1 MSSSQKYDELL
12 TSLLNADDKIKAIV
26 VTLRNGLVIAS
37 KMRDKDTD
45 EELVAATT
53 SVFDIFIDRVKKDFG
68 SANDFINLM
77 SVDDNKFLFAA
88 AGKDAILSIV
98 ANLEAED
105 RKLKVYGGYVAKK
118 IKALVEH
125 EPIDSTSIPQV
136 IHMLANARSSSLPN
150 GTFMKKVIF
159 LGEPRVGKS
168 SIIKMYVEN
177 TFESTYLPTI
187 GMQVSEKSLQMN
199 RDCQLDLKFW
209 EMESQSHTFSPLR
222 KRFYSD
228 TKLVFIIFDLTRK
241 NSFDS
246 LHKWLKILSANFHEN
261 VPIIILGN
269 KSDLPNPEVLPED
282 IDQLQKEMNTIVFS
296 VSAKT
301 GENIEDAFKF
311 AAHKIFNVI

>member
-1 MSSSQKYDELL
+1 
-12 TSLLNADDKIKAIV
+12 
-26 VTLRNGLVIAS
+26 
-37 KMRDKDTD
+37 
-45 EELVAATT
+45 
-53 SVFDIFIDRVKKDFG
+53 
-68 SANDFINLM
+68 
-77 SVDDNKFLFAA
+77 
-88 AGKDAILSIV
+88 
-98 ANLEAED
+98 
-105 RKLKVYGGYVAKK
+105 
-118 IKALVEH
+118 
-125 EPIDSTSIPQV
+125 
-136 IHMLANARSSSLPN
+136 
-150 GTFMKKVIF
+150 
-159 LGEPRVGKS
+159 KS
-168 SIIKMYVEN
+168 SIIKMYVED

-187 GMQVSEKSLQMN
+187 GMQVSEKTLQMN
-199 RDCQLDLKFW
+199 QDCQLDLKFW

-282 IDQLQKEMNTIVFS
+282 IDRLQKEMNTIVFS